1 MSWSKVAKG
10 LCVLVPVCLPVL
22 GAQDTLADGMRRCAA
37 QKEQTQRLACFDAL
51 VNTLPRIEADKFGM
65 TAEIAQKREP
75 PEKRWVKD
83 ETLTGKIR
91 ALRQA
96 PHGQLIFTLDN
107 EQVWTQDEPSPNIR
121 FSVGDAVRIEHG
133 AMSSLWLV
141 ADHGRKTRVKR
152 LS

>member
-1 MSWSKVAKG
+1 MSWSNFFKA
-10 LCVLVPVCLPVL
+10 VLVLSPVCLPVW
-22 GAQDTLADGMRRCAA
+22 AATDTLADGMRHCASE
-37 QKEQTQRLACFDAL
+37 KDQTQRLACFDTLASK
-51 VNTLPRIEADKFGM
+51 LPRIEADKFGM
-65 TAEIAQKREP
+65 TAEIEQKREP

-91 ALRQA
+91 GMREAA
-96 PHGQLIFTLDN
+96 HGQLVFTLDN
-107 EQVWTQDEPSPNIR
+107 DQVWIQDQPSPNIR